1 MSAPQREAGDDEWVW
16 GEEANGKFSIRS
28 AYNLIHSAETSRS
41 PEFWRQIWNWKGPNK
56 IRHFIWLAAHDR
68 LLTNHARKRRN
79 LTEDTR
85 CHWCLHPDETVI
97 HVLRDCSFAQ
107 EVWRAIG
114 RGHGTD
120 REWQE
125 PLEVWLPSNLDRDQK
140 FSFGVTCWF
149 LWRSRNERIFE
160 SASTPANSVAIK
172 AAVWTDNASKALE
185 RDTSWMNVNEGRSV
199 TAISWDPG
207 PSDWVTL
214 NSDGA
219 VKTTSGK
226 ASAGG
231 VLRDDRGRILKAYTI
246 NLGVCSITRAELRG
260 AITGLELAWK
270 SGFRRILL
278 QMDSTAAISLF
289 EASEPAVHQHALE
302 VIQFKEFMARDWVVR
317 IKHVFREADCRLP
330 C

>member
-1 MSAPQREAGDDEWVW
+1 
-16 GEEANGKFSIRS
+16 
-28 AYNLIHSAETSRS
+28 
-41 PEFWRQIWNWKGPNK
+41 
-56 IRHFIWLAAHDR
+56 
-68 LLTNHARKRRN
+68 
-79 LTEDTR
+79 
-85 CHWCLHPDETVI
+85 
-97 HVLRDCSFAQ
+97 
-107 EVWRAIG
+107 
-114 RGHGTD
+114 
-120 REWQE
+120 
-125 PLEVWLPSNLDRDQK
+125 
-140 FSFGVTCWF
+140 
-149 LWRSRNERIFE
+149 
-160 SASTPANSVAIK
+160 
-172 AAVWTDNASKALE
+172 
-185 RDTSWMNVNEGRSV
+185 MNVNEGRSV